1 MREKFKKSKNK
12 KQEPSGKR
20 LKEQVQVSSAQTST
34 AIHCPSLGFQD
45 ALQFLKKKKSVLRF

>member
-45 ALQFLKKKKSVLRF
+45 ALQFLKKKKKVS